1 MVIKNAEK
9 LLKQLI
15 PTPDGNIWLVSNV
28 TVTMDEHIKYEFT
41 LSVDVPVRSSA
52 QQTYYSMTRRMDE
65 VITLVL
71 YKQTYELICYGQ
83 SWLGF
88 LKDIDTMDKFIKLL
102 QEKLPT
108 IH

>member
-1 MVIKNAEK
+1 MVIKNADK

-28 TVTMDEHIKYEFT
+28 TVTMDDYIKYEFT
-41 LSVDVPVRSSA
+41 LSVDVPVRSSP

-71 YKQTYELICYGQ
+71 YEEKYQLICYGQ

-88 LKDIDTMDKFIKLL
+88 CKDIDTMDKFIKLL